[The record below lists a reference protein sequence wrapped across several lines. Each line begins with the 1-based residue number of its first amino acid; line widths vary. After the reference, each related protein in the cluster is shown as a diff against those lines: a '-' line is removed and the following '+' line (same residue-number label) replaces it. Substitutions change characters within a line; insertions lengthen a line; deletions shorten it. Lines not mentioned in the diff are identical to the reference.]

1 MKTSYLRENI
11 RRILREESYLRYNP
25 IKTIIKEVSNGN
37 IPDSNL
43 IAIDTPSGGKGT
55 AKLNS
60 KAAKDFNDM
69 VKAAK
74 SENVEIT
81 YEDLTIDSKKGDIKS
96 TSVIEEISS
105 SDKIEDD
112 PQMVEEEIHKV
123 FKNEEDYLKI
133 LRIISK
139 YKR

>member
-74 SENVEIT
+74 SENVEILVIGGK
-81 YEDLTIDSKKGDIKS
+81 YLGNKGNIKLIENEK
-96 TSVIEEISS
+96 VIVKIN
-105 SDKIEDD
+105 DKEVKINL
-112 PQMVEEEIHKV
+112 
-123 FKNEEDYLKI
+123 KNL
-133 LRIISK
+133 IITG
-139 YKR
+139 